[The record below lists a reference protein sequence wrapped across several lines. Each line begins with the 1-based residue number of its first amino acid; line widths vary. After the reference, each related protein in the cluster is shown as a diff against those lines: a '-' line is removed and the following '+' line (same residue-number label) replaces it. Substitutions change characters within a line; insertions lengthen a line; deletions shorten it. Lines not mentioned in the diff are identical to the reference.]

1 MRDANRFKK
10 LVFYMEA
17 CESGSMFE
25 GWEIDGVYAVSAA
38 NPTESSWG
46 QYCGPDAI
54 VSGVDIGSC
63 LGDEFS
69 VAWMEDSDAT
79 DTTTETLNDQFQ
91 IVKARTPD
99 SHVSIWGDTTFTS
112 DMLSTY
118 IGNLPEVSVTA
129 DVVTADVVT
138 ADVASRSSVSAREVD
153 LARLFRKYMMA
164 PSSADRIKAG
174 QILQKELQ
182 EQLEVEAA
190 YTRFVALAYPDN
202 AAKQQAMWS
211 GKTRP
216 SRLDCERSTRDAFK
230 TSPNFNSF
238 SAFAMQFHQVIVNVC
253 ADVAE
258 TGANLDLVQLAYEAL
273 RGTAPII

>member
-1 MRDANRFKK
+1 MGSEELYAPDLRNTLQWMRDANKFKK

-25 GWEIDGVYAVSAA
+25 GWEIDGVFAVSAA
-38 NPTESSWG
+38 SPTESSWA
-46 QYCGPDAI
+46 QYCGPDAV

-99 SHVSIWGDTTFTS
+99 SHVNMWGDTTFAS

-129 DVVTADVVT
+129 DVVTADV
-138 ADVASRSSVSAREVD
+138 ASRSSASAREVD

-164 PSSADRIKAG
+164 PSPADRIKVG
-174 QILQKELQ
+174 QVLQKELQ
-182 EQLEVEAA
+182 GQLEVEAA
-190 YTRFVALAYPDN
+190 YTRFVALAYPDDV
-202 AAKQQAMWS
+202 AKQQAC
-211 GKTRP
+211 GR
-216 SRLDCERSTRDAFK
+216 ERQDQAGWIANDPLAMLSKLRRISTRSAHLQC
-230 TSPNFNSF
+230 NF
-238 SAFAMQFHQVIVNVC
+238 
-253 ADVAE
+253 
-258 TGANLDLVQLAYEAL
+258 TK
-273 RGTAPII
+273 

>member
-1 MRDANRFKK
+1 MRDANKFKK

-25 GWEIDGVYAVSAA
+25 GWEIDGVFAVSAA
-38 NPTESSWG
+38 SPTESSWA

-99 SHVSIWGDTTFTS
+99 SHVNMWGDTTFAS

-129 DVVTADVVT
+129 DVVTADV
-138 ADVASRSSVSAREVD
+138 ASRSSASAREVD

-164 PSSADRIKAG
+164 PSPADRIKVG
-174 QILQKELQ
+174 QVLQKELQ
-182 EQLEVEAA
+182 GQLEVEAA
-190 YTRFVALAYPDN
+190 YTRFVALAYPDDV
-202 AAKQQAMWS
+202 AKQQAMWS

-216 SRLDCERSTRDAFK
+216 GRLDCERSTRDAFK

-238 SAFAMQFHQVIVNVC
+238 STFAMQFHQVIVNVC

-258 TGANLDLVQLAYEAL
+258 TGANLDLVQLAHEAL
-273 RGTAPII
+273 SGTAPII